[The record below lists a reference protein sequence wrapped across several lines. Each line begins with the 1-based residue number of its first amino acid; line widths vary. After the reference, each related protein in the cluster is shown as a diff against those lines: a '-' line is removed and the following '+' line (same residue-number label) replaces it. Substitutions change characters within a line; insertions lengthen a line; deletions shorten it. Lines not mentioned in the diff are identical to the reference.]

1 MKHFKSCAVVSAD
14 VYSTFHSSRVPFTC
28 APQVLGSASSVISLA
43 GKLLVS
49 RIQELAL
56 WNTFPEALQ
65 QLSSGLGKKI
75 DMNETPARF
84 TDTIEV
90 SKVDQPKLMFKVN
103 QLVVLRG
110 LTVHS
115 GGASTREVSLTIKQ
129 VSAGSCAPNCVLGSF
144 HLIFKA
150 TLKKL
155 FH

>member
-1 MKHFKSCAVVSAD
+1 MQYISL
-14 VYSTFHSSRVPFTC
+14 HSLQLCSFTC
-28 APQVLGSASSVISLA
+28 AHQVLGSASSVINLA

-90 SKVDQPKLMFKVN
+90 SKIDQPKLMFKVN

-110 LTVHS
+110 LNVYS
-115 GGASTREVSLTIKQ
+115 GGATAREVSLTIRK
-129 VSAGSCAPNCVLGSF
+129 VSADGCAPNCIWEAF
-144 HLIFKA
+144 I
-150 TLKKL
+150 
-155 FH
+155 

>member
-1 MKHFKSCAVVSAD
+1 MQYISLHSLQLCSFTCAPQLQLCSFTCAPQLQLC
-14 VYSTFHSSRVPFTC
+14 SFTC

-75 DMNETPARF
+75 DMDETPTRF

-103 QLVVLRG
+103 QLVVLSG
-110 LTVHS
+110 LSVYR
-115 GGASTREVSLTIKQ
+115 GGASTREVSLTIRQ
-129 VSAGSCAPNCVLGSF
+129 VSDGGCAPNCV
-144 HLIFKA
+144 
-150 TLKKL
+150 
-155 FH
+155 

>member
-1 MKHFKSCAVVSAD
+1 M
-14 VYSTFHSSRVPFTC
+14 
-28 APQVLGSASSVISLA
+28 A

-110 LTVHS
+110 LSVHG

-129 VSAGSCAPNCVLGSF
+129 VSAGSCAPICV
-144 HLIFKA
+144 
-150 TLKKL
+150 
-155 FH
+155 